1 MIGSIGPFWDA
12 NETWLVLAVGLL
24 LVAFPQ
30 AHGMILST
38 LYLPVFVMLVGLI
51 LRGVAFEFRAKAR
64 DHHKRLWN
72 RLFFVGSLMTALA
85 QGFMLGC
92 TSWGWR
98 RRPHYAF
105 AALTAVFLAVG
116 YSFIGAR
123 G

>member
-1 MIGSIGPFWDA
+1 
-12 NETWLVLAVGLL
+12 
-24 LVAFPQ
+24 
-30 AHGMILST
+30 MILST

-72 RLFFVGSLMTALA
+72 RLFFVGSLTTALA
-85 QGFMLGC
+85 QGFMLGIYIMGLEA
-92 TSWGWR
+92 T
-98 RRPHYAF
+98 PAHVAF

-116 YSFIGAR
+116 YSFIGRR